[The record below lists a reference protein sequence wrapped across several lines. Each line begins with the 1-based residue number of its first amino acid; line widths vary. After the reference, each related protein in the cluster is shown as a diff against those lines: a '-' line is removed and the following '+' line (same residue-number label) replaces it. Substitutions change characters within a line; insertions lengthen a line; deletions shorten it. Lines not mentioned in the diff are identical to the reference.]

1 MRDSLVKL
9 IDEALAAM
17 PRDLLAQVPAEQ
29 EVLHGPEAR
38 IPRKPRGDSE
48 EKLMEWVRERL
59 RPVGVALGQDQ
70 RAGKRFTGRL
80 PKARVP
86 LVHRAD
92 LSKVPELARM
102 EFERIEKEYRH
113 VEPAWPEEVQRAY
126 REGLQ
131 DILRHGPLPHVRP
144 RAEWPAEI
152 TRVWAEAQEL
162 TEKARAEWEAALL
175 KQPMAWLGAVF
186 YGLPEV
192 TGQRA
197 IQGLPE
203 WPGLKELS
211 ARERTHFVGSL
222 PLIMGREIGT
232 DPGRAADHLFRAL
245 EELKRLY
252 LKDVRAELAK
262 QSGRGGGVGKDE
274 GEAHSP
280 KGEGAAGGDLPR
292 ATPQTDPSLT
302 YQADAATFYNIPK
315 SVLSK
320 AAKKT
325 PGEPGYLWSGCSGK
339 GKKKRVWYRKED
351 LVKIARSRKALG
363 RAGQCS
369 DKPDEKHPAP
379 VAPRVSGKK
388 TFEEKAKALLA
399 KFDQEDTESED

>member
-1 MRDSLVKL
+1 MPDSLVKL

-17 PRDLLAQVPAEQ
+17 PRDLLAQVPAEH
-29 EVLHGPEAR
+29 EVRHGPAAR
-38 IPRKPRGDSE
+38 IPRKLTGDSE

-86 LVHRAD
+86 LVHCAD
-92 LSKVPELARM
+92 LSKVPELVRM

-175 KQPMAWLGAVF
+175 KQPMAWLGAVL

-203 WPGLKELS
+203 WPGLKKLS
-211 ARERTHFVGSL
+211 ARERTLFMESL
-222 PLIMGREIGT
+222 PLIMGREISSR
-232 DPGRAADHLFRAL
+232 PGEAANQLFRAL
-245 EELKRLY
+245 EELKRLVVHP
-252 LKDVRAELAK
+252 KDVRAELTK
-262 QSGRGGGVGKDE
+262 QSGRGGAG
-274 GEAHSP
+274 AT
-280 KGEGAAGGDLPR
+280 KGAPRPPAAKRRRRP
-292 ATPQTDPSLT
+292 
-302 YQADAATFYNIPK
+302 
-315 SVLSK
+315 VLSGN
-320 AAKKT
+320 AAAVLRLLQELPEHLALTGPRILDKLSAQTPPVLLDQSTLTRRVMPILKKYYGVKNN
-325 PGEPGYLWSGCSGK
+325 PRIGY
-339 GKKKRVWYRKED
+339 Y
-351 LVKIARSRKALG
+351 
-363 RAGQCS
+363 
-369 DKPDEKHPAP
+369 
-379 VAPRVSGKK
+379 VADR
-388 TFEEKAKALLA
+388 T
-399 KFDQEDTESED
+399 